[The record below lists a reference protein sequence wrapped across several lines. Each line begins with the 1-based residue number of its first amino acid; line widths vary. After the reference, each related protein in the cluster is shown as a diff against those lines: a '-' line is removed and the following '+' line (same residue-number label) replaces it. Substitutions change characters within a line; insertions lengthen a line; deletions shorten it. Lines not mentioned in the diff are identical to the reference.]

1 MSMTERTALLI
12 GEQGTKRLAE
22 AKVLVFGVGGVGG
35 FVCEALARA
44 GVGQIDIVDNDVVSE
59 SNINRQ
65 IIATWETIG
74 QAKTELMQKRIASIN
89 PACRVEAFNC
99 FYLPGD
105 ETVTDQF
112 HFTAYDYVVDA
123 IDTVSAKIDIIIR
136 GKGAGVPVI
145 SSMGTGNKLDPGK
158 FEITDISKTSVC
170 PLAKVVRRELRQRG
184 VNDVKVLFSK
194 EEPIKNGGR
203 TPGSISFV
211 PSAAGLLIAGEVI
224 RDLLGLNTK

>member
-1 MSMTERTALLI
+1 M
-12 GEQGTKRLAE
+12 
-22 AKVLVFGVGGVGG
+22 
-35 FVCEALARA
+35 
-44 GVGQIDIVDNDVVSE
+44 
-59 SNINRQ
+59 
-65 IIATWETIG
+65 
-74 QAKTELMQKRIASIN
+74 
-89 PACRVEAFNC
+89 
-99 FYLPGD
+99 
-105 ETVTDQF
+105 
-112 HFTAYDYVVDA
+112 DA

-136 GKGAGVPVI
+136 SKGAGVPVI

-211 PSAAGLLIAGEVI
+211 PSTAGLLIAGEVI